1 MAKIKYWAV
10 LLNEMK
16 KGVLVR
22 VFAYPDSDLA
32 KTVSRTIFSFNA
44 ERIMNDR
51 FSNADVTIIAR
62 QQEGNVKMKVH
73 LSRQMSNDSFIVY
86 LQADDGLCAIF
97 CDGHE
102 EYQAQQ
108 YIQVKGHKVLIEEEK
123 LCHAPCGKCRKARSH
138 TNNPTPAASRSTG
151 RSTNASAAKLVGY

>member
-1 MAKIKYWAV
+1 M
-10 LLNEMK
+10 
-16 KGVLVR
+16 
-22 VFAYPDSDLA
+22 
-32 KTVSRTIFSFNA
+32 
-44 ERIMNDR
+44 
-51 FSNADVTIIAR
+51 
-62 QQEGNVKMKVH
+62 KMKVH

-102 EYQAQQ
+102 EYQ
-108 YIQVKGHKVLIEEEK
+108 VLIEEEK
-123 LCHAPCGKCRKARSH
+123 LCHATCGKCRNALSH